1 MARCR
6 FAGPPLMGWLVLSV
20 SAADGPQWRGLRRD
34 GISLETGL
42 LDVWPAG
49 GPPQIWKA
57 QGLGQGYAACAIT
70 QGRLFTQEQ
79 RATTSLFW
87 LWTQPRGKDSGR
99 HLLVR
104 HFYKIGATDP
114 EGLQLSTGTSFSQ

>member
-6 FAGPPLMGWLVLSV
+6 FAGPLLMGWLVLSV
-20 SAADGPQWRGLRRD
+20 SAADWPQWRGLRRD

-70 QGRLFTQEQ
+70 QGRLFTQGQ
-79 RATTSLFW
+79 RGDHQFVLALDAAQGKR
-87 LWTQPRGKDSGR
+87 LWETPTGPAFLQDRGDGPRGTPTVD
-99 HLLVR
+99 
-104 HFYKIGATDP
+104 
-114 EGLQLSTGTSFSQ
+114 